1 MNLFRKF
8 SQLFG
13 NFTTHDGVMVLT
25 YHRVNDKLPKRQLV
39 VHPKDFAR
47 QMMFLNFYRK
57 QFKVISVAEMVEWL
71 KGTRQS
77 LRTKVVIT
85 FDDGYRD
92 NYIHAYPVLKKYK
105 FPAIVFLT
113 TDYIGTEYK
122 KECYKDVPWKRDYLD
137 KDEIREMMDGGIS
150 FGAHTATH
158 PHLIQMSSN
167 EAEREIKKSYESI
180 KTPYFCYPYGDY
192 NEKVKE
198 MVQKI
203 GFSCAFTVKP
213 GINYKRQDLFEIKRI
228 DITGKDCFS
237 SFKYK
242 ITDKYGDIK

>member
-1 MNLFRKF
+1 MNLFGKLSR
-8 SQLFG
+8 LFG
-13 NFTTHDGVMVLT
+13 NFTTHDGVIVLT
-25 YHRVNDKLPKRQLV
+25 YHRINDKLPKGQLV

-57 QFKVISVAEMVEWL
+57 QFEVISVAEMVKWL
-71 KGTRQS
+71 KGTMQS
-77 LRTKVVIT
+77 SRTKIVIT

-92 NYIHAYPVLKKYK
+92 NYIYAYPVLKKYK
-105 FPAIVFLT
+105 FPAMVFLT
-113 TDYIGTEYK
+113 TDYIGAT
-122 KECYKDVPWKRDYLD
+122 DYLN

-158 PHLIQMSSN
+158 PHLAQIRMD
-167 EAEREIKKSYESI
+167 EAEREIKKSYESV
-180 KTPYFCYPYGDY
+180 KTPYFCYPHGDY

-198 MVQKI
+198 IVKNV

-213 GINYKRQDLFEIKRI
+213 GINYRGQDLFEIKRI
-228 DITGKDCFS
+228 DVAGKDNFA

-242 ITDKYGDIK
+242 ITDKYKS

>member
-1 MNLFRKF
+1 M
-8 SQLFG
+8 G
-13 NFTTHDGVMVLT
+13 NFTTHDGVIVLT
-25 YHRVNDKLPKRQLV
+25 YHRLNDKLPKGQLV
-39 VHPKDFAR
+39 VHPKDFAS

-57 QFKVISVAEMVEWL
+57 QFEVISVAEMVEWL

-77 LRTKVVIT
+77 SRTKIVIT

-105 FPAIVFLT
+105 FPATVFLT

-122 KECYKDVPWKRDYLD
+122 KDRYKDVPWKRDYLNW
-137 KDEIREMMDGGIS
+137 DEVKEMMDEGIG

-158 PHLIQMSSN
+158 PHLAQIRVD
-167 EAEREIKKSYESI
+167 EAEREIKKSYESV
-180 KTPYFCYPYGDY
+180 KTPYFCYPHGDY

-198 MVQKI
+198 IVKKM

-213 GINYKRQDLFEIKRI
+213 GINYKGQDLFEIKRI
-228 DITGKDCFS
+228 DVVGEDNFA

-242 ITDKYGDIK
+242 ITDKYKS